1 MAHRGRPGL
10 SAAQKA
16 DLWQRWK
23 QGQSLSEIGRALGK
37 HAGSIHGVVSSN
49 GGYIPAI
56 RQWARQ
62 ALTLAEREEISR
74 GMAAVRSIRQI
85 AARLG

>member
-1 MAHRGRPGL
+1 MKGQMGRPGL

-16 DLWQRWK
+16 ALWQRWK

-49 GGYIPAI
+49 GGYMPAG
-56 RQWARQ
+56 RRRSRS
-62 ALTLAEREEISR
+62 ALGYLSPMEFEMKAE
-74 GMAAVRSIRQI
+74 
-85 AARLG
+85 